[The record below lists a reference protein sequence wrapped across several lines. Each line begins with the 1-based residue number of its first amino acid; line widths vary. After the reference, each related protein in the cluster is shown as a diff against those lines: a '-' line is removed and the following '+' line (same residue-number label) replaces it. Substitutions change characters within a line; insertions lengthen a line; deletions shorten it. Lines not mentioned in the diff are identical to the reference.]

1 MQIIKNIKTKFNI
14 KIIYLITLRIKEIIF
29 MKINNIYE
37 NIYKS
42 LSKYYKN
49 ILYINFNNI
58 IIIEYYNKFF

>member
-1 MQIIKNIKTKFNI
+1 MILK
-14 KIIYLITLRIKEIIF
+14 IKEIIF
-29 MKINNIYE
+29 MKINDIYE